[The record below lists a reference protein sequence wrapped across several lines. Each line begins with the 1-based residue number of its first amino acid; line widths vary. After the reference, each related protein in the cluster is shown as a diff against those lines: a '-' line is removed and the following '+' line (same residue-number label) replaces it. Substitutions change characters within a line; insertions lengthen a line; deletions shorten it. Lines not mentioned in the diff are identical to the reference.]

1 MANIL
6 RKKWEI
12 MNSLD
17 FSILV
22 PYASLLPAALKITIQ
37 IGVAGF
43 ILATFISVIVGCCR
57 SRKMPKIIE
66 IILAIYVEIFRG
78 TPLLVQLFFVY
89 YGMPSLGFK
98 IPPIAAAVITMGLN
112 SGSYLSENVRASIMA
127 VDKGQYEAAHML
139 GYNSFQTNIHII
151 LPQAMRI
158 AIPSFMNGFS
168 SIIKETSIVSVLPV
182 IELTKLGNQVYARTY
197 HPFEIYILLGVIYF
211 VLTFSLTFLA
221 KWLERRA
228 SVWKQ

>member
-1 MANIL
+1 
-6 RKKWEI
+6 

-221 KWLERRA
+221 KWLESRA

>member
-1 MANIL
+1 
-6 RKKWEI
+6 
-12 MNSLD
+12 
-17 FSILV
+17 
-22 PYASLLPAALKITIQ
+22 
-37 IGVAGF
+37 
-43 ILATFISVIVGCCR
+43 
-57 SRKMPKIIE
+57 MPKIIE

>member
-1 MANIL
+1 
-6 RKKWEI
+6 
-12 MNSLD
+12 MNKLD
-17 FSILV
+17 FTILV
-22 PYASLLPAALKITIQ
+22 PYASLLPAALKITIE

-43 ILATFISVIVGCCR
+43 MLGTLISIIVGSCR
-57 SRKMPKIIE
+57 SKKLPSIIQF
-66 IILAIYVEIFRG
+66 ILSIYVEVFRG

-89 YGMPSLGFK
+89 YGLPSLGIK
-98 IPPIAAAVITMGLN
+98 LDPIVAAIVTMGLN
-112 SGSYLSENVRASIMA
+112 SGSYLSENVRAAILA

-139 GYNSFQTNIHII
+139 GYNSFQTNIHIV

-182 IELTKLGNQVYARTY
+182 VELTKLGNQVYAKTY
-197 HPFEIYILLGVIYF
+197 HPFEIYILLGIIYF
-211 VLTFSLTFLA
+211 VLTYSLTFFA

-228 SVWKQ
+228 SLWQQ

>member
-1 MANIL
+1 
-6 RKKWEI
+6 

-197 HPFEIYILLGVIYF
+197 HPFEIYIL
-211 VLTFSLTFLA
+211 FSDMENCDT
-221 KWLERRA
+221 
-228 SVWKQ
+228 

>member
-1 MANIL
+1 
-6 RKKWEI
+6 

-197 HPFEIYILLGVIYF
+197 HPFEIYILLGVIY
-211 VLTFSLTFLA
+211 LYGNSNRSEKNDEILS
-221 KWLERRA
+221 R
-228 SVWKQ
+228 

>member
-1 MANIL
+1 
-6 RKKWEI
+6 
-12 MNSLD
+12 
-17 FSILV
+17 
-22 PYASLLPAALKITIQ
+22 
-37 IGVAGF
+37 
-43 ILATFISVIVGCCR
+43 
-57 SRKMPKIIE
+57 
-66 IILAIYVEIFRG
+66 
-78 TPLLVQLFFVY
+78 
-89 YGMPSLGFK
+89 
-98 IPPIAAAVITMGLN
+98 MGLN

>member
-1 MANIL
+1 
-6 RKKWEI
+6 

-197 HPFEIYILLGVIYF
+197 HPFEIYILLGIIYF

>member
-1 MANIL
+1 
-6 RKKWEI
+6 
-12 MNSLD
+12 
-17 FSILV
+17 
-22 PYASLLPAALKITIQ
+22 
-37 IGVAGF
+37 
-43 ILATFISVIVGCCR
+43 
-57 SRKMPKIIE
+57 MPRVIE
-66 IILAIYVEIFRG
+66 IILSIYVEIFRG

-89 YGMPSLGFK
+89 YGMPSLGLRV
-98 IPPIAAAVITMGLN
+98 PPLTAAIVTMGFN

-127 VDKGQYEAAHML
+127 IDKGQYEAAHML
-139 GYNSFQTNIHII
+139 GYNSLQTNIHIV

-158 AIPSFMNGFS
+158 AIPAFMNGFS

-197 HPFEIYILLGVIYF
+197 HPFEIYIILGIVYF
-211 VLTFSLTFLA
+211 VLTFSLTFFA

>member
-1 MANIL
+1 
-6 RKKWEI
+6 

-197 HPFEIYILLGVIYF
+197 HPFEIYILL
-211 VLTFSLTFLA
+211 
-221 KWLERRA
+221 
-228 SVWKQ
+228 

>member
-1 MANIL
+1 
-6 RKKWEI
+6 

-66 IILAIYVEIFRG
+66 IILSIYVEIFRG

-151 LPQAMRI
+151 LP
-158 AIPSFMNGFS
+158 
-168 SIIKETSIVSVLPV
+168 L
-182 IELTKLGNQVYARTY
+182 
-197 HPFEIYILLGVIYF
+197 
-211 VLTFSLTFLA
+211 SLIHI
-221 KWLERRA
+221 
-228 SVWKQ
+228 

>member
-1 MANIL
+1 
-6 RKKWEI
+6 
-12 MNSLD
+12 MNKLD
-17 FSILV
+17 FTILV
-22 PYASLLPAALKITIQ
+22 PYASLLPAALKITIE

-43 ILATFISVIVGCCR
+43 MLGTLISIIVGSCR
-57 SRKMPKIIE
+57 SKKLPSIIQF
-66 IILAIYVEIFRG
+66 ILSIYVEVFRG

-89 YGMPSLGFK
+89 YGLPSLGIK
-98 IPPIAAAVITMGLN
+98 LDPIVAAIVTMGLN
-112 SGSYLSENVRASIMA
+112 SGSYLSENVRAAILA

-139 GYNSFQTNIHII
+139 GYNSFQTNIHIV

-182 IELTKLGNQVYARTY
+182 IELTKLGNQVYAKTY

-211 VLTFSLTFLA
+211 CLTYFLTFLA

-228 SVWKQ
+228 SKWQL

>member
-1 MANIL
+1 
-6 RKKWEI
+6 

-168 SIIKETSIVSVLPV
+168 SIIKEISIVSVLPV

>member
-1 MANIL
+1 
-6 RKKWEI
+6 

-168 SIIKETSIVSVLPV
+168 PIIKETSIVSVLPV

>member
-1 MANIL
+1 
-6 RKKWEI
+6 

-197 HPFEIYILLGVIYF
+197 HQFEIYILLGVIYF

>member
-1 MANIL
+1 
-6 RKKWEI
+6 

-221 KWLERRA
+221 KWLKRRA

>member
-1 MANIL
+1 
-6 RKKWEI
+6 

-57 SRKMPKIIE
+57 GRKMPKIIE

>member
-1 MANIL
+1 
-6 RKKWEI
+6 

-22 PYASLLPAALKITIQ
+22 PYASLLPGALKITIQ

-57 SRKMPKIIE
+57 SRKIPKVIE

>member
-1 MANIL
+1 
-6 RKKWEI
+6 

-221 KWLERRA
+221 KWLERR
-228 SVWKQ
+228 

>member
-1 MANIL
+1 
-6 RKKWEI
+6 

-197 HPFEIYILLGVIYF
+197 HPFEIYILLGVTDGF
-211 VLTFSLTFLA
+211 
-221 KWLERRA
+221 
-228 SVWKQ
+228 

>member
-1 MANIL
+1 
-6 RKKWEI
+6 
-12 MNSLD
+12 MNKLD
-17 FSILV
+17 FTILV
-22 PYASLLPAALKITIQ
+22 PYASLLPAALKITIE

-43 ILATFISVIVGCCR
+43 MLGTLISIIVGSCR
-57 SRKMPKIIE
+57 SKKLPSIIQF
-66 IILAIYVEIFRG
+66 ILSIYVEVFRG

-89 YGMPSLGFK
+89 YGLPSLGIK
-98 IPPIAAAVITMGLN
+98 LDPIVAAIVTMGLN
-112 SGSYLSENVRASIMA
+112 SGYYLSENVRAAILA

-139 GYNSFQTNIHII
+139 GYNSFQTNIHIV

-182 IELTKLGNQVYARTY
+182 VELTKLGNQVYAKTY
-197 HPFEIYILLGVIYF
+197 HPFEIYILLGIIYF
-211 VLTFSLTFLA
+211 VLTYSLTFFA

-228 SVWKQ
+228 SLWQQ

>member
-1 MANIL
+1 
-6 RKKWEI
+6 
-12 MNSLD
+12 
-17 FSILV
+17 
-22 PYASLLPAALKITIQ
+22 
-37 IGVAGF
+37 
-43 ILATFISVIVGCCR
+43 
-57 SRKMPKIIE
+57 
-66 IILAIYVEIFRG
+66 
-78 TPLLVQLFFVY
+78 
-89 YGMPSLGFK
+89 
-98 IPPIAAAVITMGLN
+98 
-112 SGSYLSENVRASIMA
+112 
-127 VDKGQYEAAHML
+127 ML

>member
-1 MANIL
+1 
-6 RKKWEI
+6 
-12 MNSLD
+12 MNKLD
-17 FSILV
+17 FTILV
-22 PYASLLPAALKITIQ
+22 PYASLLPAALKITIE

-43 ILATFISVIVGCCR
+43 MLGTLISIIVGSCR
-57 SRKMPKIIE
+57 SKKLPSIIQF
-66 IILAIYVEIFRG
+66 ILSIYVEVFRG

-89 YGMPSLGFK
+89 YGLPSLGIK
-98 IPPIAAAVITMGLN
+98 LDPIVAAIVTMGLN
-112 SGSYLSENVRASIMA
+112 SGSYLSENVRAAILA

-139 GYNSFQTNIHII
+139 GYNSFQTNIHIV

-182 IELTKLGNQVYARTY
+182 VELTKLGNQVYAKTY
-197 HPFEIYILLGVIYF
+197 HPFEIYILLGIIYF
-211 VLTFSLTFLA
+211 VLTYSLTFFS

-228 SVWKQ
+228 SLWQQ

>member
-1 MANIL
+1 
-6 RKKWEI
+6 

-37 IGVAGF
+37 IGAAGF
-43 ILATFISVIVGCCR
+43 ILAVFISVIVGCCR

-66 IILAIYVEIFRG
+66 VILAVYVEIFRG

-98 IPPIAAAVITMGLN
+98 IPPIVAAVVTMGLN

-197 HPFEIYILLGVIYF
+197 HPFEIYILLGIIYF

>member
-1 MANIL
+1 
-6 RKKWEI
+6 

-197 HPFEIYILLGVIYF
+197 NPCEIYILLGIIYF
-211 VLTFSLTFLA
+211 VFTFSLTFLA

>member
-1 MANIL
+1 
-6 RKKWEI
+6 

-66 IILAIYVEIFRG
+66 TILAIYVEIFRG

-197 HPFEIYILLGVIYF
+197 HPFEIYILLGIIYF

>member
-1 MANIL
+1 
-6 RKKWEI
+6 

-151 LPQAMRI
+151 LTQAMRI

-197 HPFEIYILLGVIYF
+197 HPFEIYILLGIIYF

>member
-1 MANIL
+1 
-6 RKKWEI
+6 
-12 MNSLD
+12 MNKLD
-17 FSILV
+17 FTILV
-22 PYASLLPAALKITIQ
+22 PYASLLPAALKITIE

-43 ILATFISVIVGCCR
+43 MLGTLISIIVGSCR
-57 SRKMPKIIE
+57 SKKLPSIIQF
-66 IILAIYVEIFRG
+66 ILSIYVEVFRG

-89 YGMPSLGFK
+89 YGLPSLGIK
-98 IPPIAAAVITMGLN
+98 LDPIVAAIVTMGLN
-112 SGSYLSENVRASIMA
+112 SGSYLSENVRADILA

-139 GYNSFQTNIHII
+139 GYNSFQTNIHIV

-182 IELTKLGNQVYARTY
+182 VELTKLGNQVYAKTY
-197 HPFEIYILLGVIYF
+197 HPFEIYILLGIIYF
-211 VLTFSLTFLA
+211 VLTYSLTFFA

-228 SVWKQ
+228 SLWQQ

>member
-1 MANIL
+1 
-6 RKKWEI
+6 

-89 YGMPSLGFK
+89 YGMPSLCFK

-197 HPFEIYILLGVIYF
+197 HPFEIYILLGIIYF